1 MRQRSPYSIRTNR
14 LTWPHRV
21 NKAIEYQEEQ
31 QPQTQPQKSSAIT
44 ETTKLPKTVN
54 SNNNNEKMAEVEV
67 EQIVEVTDEV
77 SKDKE
82 EDEVEDQPRRML
94 LPTGLDKESIR
105 EAYEDVRSDQT
116 DTDWAVFKFQNCTIT
131 CTARGQ
137 GFAEFREQF
146 GENDRAFGYIRI
158 QMGDEMSKRQK
169 FVFLTWIGQYVGV
182 LPRAKMSTDKAL
194 IREVLSNFAVE
205 LYAGVD
211 DELDIELFRGA
222 LERAGGANYGTGV

>member
-1 MRQRSPYSIRTNR
+1 
-14 LTWPHRV
+14 
-21 NKAIEYQEEQ
+21 
-31 QPQTQPQKSSAIT
+31 
-44 ETTKLPKTVN
+44 
-54 SNNNNEKMAEVEV
+54 MAEVEV

-77 SKDKE
+77 NKDKE

-94 LPTGLDKESIR
+94 FPTGLDKDSIR

-137 GFAEFREQF
+137 GFEEFREQF

-169 FVFLTWIGQYVGV
+169 FIFLTWIGQYVGV

-222 LERAGGANYGTGV
+222 LERAGGANYGTGEPNW